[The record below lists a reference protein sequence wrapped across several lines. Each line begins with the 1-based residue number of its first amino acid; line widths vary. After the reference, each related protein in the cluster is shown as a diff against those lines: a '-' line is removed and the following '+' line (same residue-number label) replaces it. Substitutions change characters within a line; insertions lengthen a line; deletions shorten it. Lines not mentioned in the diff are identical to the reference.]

1 MAEALL
7 IWIRDHGA
15 IGVAVFL
22 AVENLG
28 VPWPTTLA
36 YIVAIELVR
45 VGELTWLG
53 ALAVCTVGHLIGA
66 IAAYG
71 LGRGGDNIV
80 LRYAQKGGRLDRTMA
95 WLDQWFARHGI
106 LTILVARLVGYVRP
120 WASIAAGLG
129 DVRFWPFVL
138 WTTVGTVAHVA
149 LALWLA
155 HVGFWFWDAY
165 PRLRIAL
172 VVVVALIFWGAFLYA
187 VILSAVQRRRGKQE
201 APEPEATVE
210 GAADTSEGG

>member
-7 IWIRDHGA
+7 AWIRDHGA

-22 AVENLG
+22 AVENIG

-45 VGELTWLG
+45 VGELTWTG
-53 ALAVCTVGHLIGA
+53 ALVLCTLGHVVGSTV
-66 IAAYG
+66 AYA
-71 LGRGGDNIV
+71 LGRGGDNMV
-80 LRYAQKGGRLDRTMA
+80 LRYARKGGRLERTMA
-95 WLDQWFARHGI
+95 WLDDWFQRHGI

-129 DVRFWPFVL
+129 DVRFAPFVL
-138 WTTVGTVAHVA
+138 WTTIGTAAHVA
-149 LALWLA
+149 VALWLA
-155 HVGFWFWDAY
+155 QAGFWFWDAY

-172 VVVVALIFWGAFLYA
+172 VVIVALVFWGAFLYA
-187 VILSAVQRRRGKQE
+187 AVRSLVRRRAAAQVCAE
-201 APEPEATVE
+201 AEASETDRTVQ
-210 GAADTSEGG
+210 GG